1 MLDLRELDTEHNMKM
16 KTLEEKQ
23 LKLFNAKKVEKWE
36 NPDASRLPK
45 AD

>member
-1 MLDLRELDTEHNMKM
+1 MLDLRELDTEHNLKM
-16 KTLEEKQ
+16 TALSEKQ